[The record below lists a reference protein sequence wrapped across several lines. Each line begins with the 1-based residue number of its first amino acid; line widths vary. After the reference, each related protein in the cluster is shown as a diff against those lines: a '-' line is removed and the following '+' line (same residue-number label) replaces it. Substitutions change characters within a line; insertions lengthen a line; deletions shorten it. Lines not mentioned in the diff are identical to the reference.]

1 MNGDDSGR
9 FPTRREGVRV
19 PGPVKI
25 KKKGGVVLVQA
36 GALVKGRHSGQGQTQ
51 WKREIAD
58 SSGEFSQGEEEA
70 ERIMEGRSILTA
82 SFPEFI
88 HELSFSSAR
97 GTGCH
102 LR

>member
-1 MNGDDSGR
+1 M
-9 FPTRREGVRV
+9 
-19 PGPVKI
+19 
-25 KKKGGVVLVQA
+25 LVQA
-36 GALVKGRHSGQGQTQ
+36 GALVKGRQSGQGQD
-51 WKREIAD
+51 AV
-58 SSGEFSQGEEEA
+58 EEEKLLIAVESSVKEKGGA

-97 GTGCH
+97 GTGCR

>member
-1 MNGDDSGR
+1 M
-9 FPTRREGVRV
+9 
-19 PGPVKI
+19 
-25 KKKGGVVLVQA
+25 LVQA
-36 GALVKGRHSGQGQTQ
+36 GALVKGRQSGQGQTHG
-51 WKREIAD
+51 RGEIAD
-58 SSGEFSQGEEEA
+58 SSGEFSQGEGGA

-97 GTGCH
+97 GTECH

>member
-1 MNGDDSGR
+1 M
-9 FPTRREGVRV
+9 
-19 PGPVKI
+19 
-25 KKKGGVVLVQA
+25 LVQA
-36 GALVKGRHSGQGQTQ
+36 GALERVGNLVRARRSGRG
-51 WKREIAD
+51 EIAD
-58 SSGEFSQGEEEA
+58 SSGEFSQGEEET

-97 GTGCH
+97 GTGCR

>member
-1 MNGDDSGR
+1 MVRARRSGR
-9 FPTRREGVRV
+9 G
-19 PGPVKI
+19 
-25 KKKGGVVLVQA
+25 
-36 GALVKGRHSGQGQTQ
+36 
-51 WKREIAD
+51 EIAD
-58 SSGEFSQGEEEA
+58 SSGEFSQGEGGA

-97 GTGCH
+97 GTECH

>member
-1 MNGDDSGR
+1 M
-9 FPTRREGVRV
+9 
-19 PGPVKI
+19 
-25 KKKGGVVLVQA
+25 LAQA
-36 GALVKGRHSGQGQTQ
+36 GALVKGRQSGRGQMP
-51 WKREIAD
+51 WKREISD
-58 SSGEFSQGEEEA
+58 GSGELSQGEGGA

-97 GTGCH
+97 GTGCR